1 MKFKEVTKAAEAGTG
16 LLLKGTANTYYS
28 IPVVASGSAVSGNL
42 LVGCTTATTLD
53 VNANYYVMVN
63 NDVTAEYQ
71 RLDVQG
77 ATIPAG
83 KAYLNAAGGASA
95 RLSFDFDDDN
105 TTTGIRSIDNGQLSM
120 GNSVYNLN
128 GQRVD
133 NPKKGLYIVNGKKYI
148 NK

>member
-1 MKFKEVTKAAEAGTG
+1 
-16 LLLKGTANTYYS
+16 
-28 IPVVASGSAVSGNL
+28 
-42 LVGCTTATTLD
+42 
-53 VNANYYVMVN
+53 MVN
-63 NDVTAEYQ
+63 NDGTAEFQ
-71 RLDVQG
+71 SLDVQG